1 MAGTL
6 NVTTI
11 SGASTITGVSTL
23 NADSG
28 VLATQNGMTGIAKA
42 WVNFAG
48 ASGTRNGS
56 FNVSSVT
63 RTATGTYTVTF
74 TTAMVDANYSIIC
87 GTSAANGSNDGGYMG
102 VQNGTTPTTTSFGL
116 VTDGRTTGEYDP
128 TYGYVAVFGT

>member
-11 SGASTITGVSTL
+11 SGVSTL
-23 NADSG
+23 NAPSG

-48 ASGTRNGS
+48 SATPTINSS

-63 RTATGTYTVTF
+63 YNSTGNYTVTF
-74 TTAMVDANYSIIC
+74 TTVMPNANYV
-87 GTSAANGSNDGGYMG
+87 TLGGCLES
-102 VQNGTTPTTTSFGL
+102 T
-116 VTDGRTTGEYDP
+116 TDGTQPTNRLVAPTRTAPLVGSVRVGCVFFDGTFQS
-128 TYGYVAVFGT
+128 TTAVYVAVLSS